1 MESLEIIRMLMGD
14 GWQQVR
20 YDSLDKHAVLQH
32 PRKGEVMVPH
42 PMTLPYRTAQSI
54 LRDAGLP

>member
-1 MESLEIIRMLMGD
+1 MDSIEIIRMLMGD

-20 YDSLDKHAVLQH
+20 YDASDKLAVLQH
-32 PRKGEVMVPH
+32 SRKGEVMVPH
-42 PMTLPYRTAQSI
+42 PVTLPYRTAQSI